1 MRGDLLQARLIQIKR
16 EILALKTAKKAGLL
30 LNVNVYQNS
39 NYDFQYF
46 YHKITYDNGTQP
58 IILTRQNNSKW
69 ITFFAPEGN
78 EQYFDVNATM
88 GSGSLQLQSTRPITD
103 VEYVGNTP

>member
-16 EILALKTAKKAGLL
+16 ELLALKTAKKAGLL
-30 LNVNVYQNS
+30 LNVNVYTDND
-39 NYDFQYF
+39 YPYYYF
-46 YHKITYDNGTQP
+46 YHKITYGAGNQP

-88 GSGSLQLQSTRPITD
+88 GFGAIRLQSTRPITS
-103 VEYVGNTP
+103 VEYVGNNP

>member
-1 MRGDLLQARLIQIKR
+1 MLGDLLQARLIRIKR
-16 EILALKTAKKAGLL
+16 KILALKTAKRAGLL
-30 LNVNVYQNS
+30 ITVSVYQNS
-39 NYDFQYF
+39 NYDFDYF
-46 YHKITYDNGTQP
+46 YHKITYGAGNQP

-88 GSGSLQLQSTRPITD
+88 GSGALRLQSTRPITS
-103 VEYVGNTP
+103 VEYVGNNP